1 MSLTRLTSRAARAS
15 TLKGACLVACTL
27 VAFASA
33 PANAAGTS
41 TATAPAATSPSAAR
55 AQYARDTARCRTLPL
70 KSTQRAN
77 CLSEASTALAQAQP
91 DKPTEAPDVLIRNA
105 MRRCDPLPEPDKRDC
120 LARMQGQGTLSGSVA
135 SGGILR
141 ELVTREVVDPSKLPP
156 TAAGAPV
163 SGASGASGAS
173 SASGVTPPV
182 PAPAAAPAPA
192 VPTPQPSSADPARA
206 PMPPTPPMPPA
217 PPVEQV
223 PPAGYP
229 PLPMRPTP

>member
-15 TLKGACLVACTL
+15 TLRGTCLVACTL

-33 PANAAGTS
+33 PAHAAGTS
-41 TATAPAATSPSAAR
+41 TAKAPAATSPSAAR

-141 ELVTREVVDPSKLPP
+141 ELVTREVVVDPSKLPP

-163 SGASGASGAS
+163 PGASGASG
-173 SASGVTPPV
+173 VTSPV

-192 VPTPQPSSADPARA
+192 VPSPQPSSADPAKA
-206 PMPPTPPMPPA
+206 PMPPVPPA

>member
-15 TLKGACLVACTL
+15 TLKGACLVACAF
-27 VAFASA
+27 VAFAPASA
-33 PANAAGTS
+33 SAAGTS
-41 TATAPAATSPSAAR
+41 TATVPAATSHSAAR

-141 ELVTREVVDPSKLPP
+141 ELVTREVVVDPSKLPP
-156 TAAGAPV
+156 TAAGAPL
-163 SGASGASGAS
+163 SGASGVPS
-173 SASGVTPPV
+173 PV

-192 VPTPQPSSADPARA
+192 VPTPQPSSADPAKA
-206 PMPPTPPMPPA
+206 PMPPVPPA
-217 PPVEQV
+217 PPAEQV